1 MSSCCVQPQAPR
13 CSESSPGLRP
23 SPISS
28 LAEVYPVHRLGNTVT
43 QMARLECPPGQLP
56 GFFQSKIPSNCF
68 SNQTESRMVAWSTR
82 EGGGARASHT
92 RAPPPSL
99 GCAGS
104 LSFKDSRRTR
114 SPIGRRRRSLACRA
128 ARARGSRALQRACSP
143 GCSRDARSF
152 CRHFSLRSC
161 ALSRFTPAAGRMA
174 SLLHRDA
181 DKFSLSLALSLS
193 LSLSL
198 ARSRVFCAARGRAL
212 SRCAFRANRA
222 PTGPLSLPGL
232 DDSFYEKLDRLR
244 ISSPKVLP
252 RHRMCFLCRICS
264 PYGSDLWG
272 DSPSV
277 LAVLFLALGSWLSS
291 ASNP

>member
-1 MSSCCVQPQAPR
+1 
-13 CSESSPGLRP
+13 
-23 SPISS
+23 
-28 LAEVYPVHRLGNTVT
+28 
-43 QMARLECPPGQLP
+43 
-56 GFFQSKIPSNCF
+56 
-68 SNQTESRMVAWSTR
+68 MVAWSTR

-181 DKFSLSLALSLS
+181 DKFSLSLS

-198 ARSRVFCAARGRAL
+198 ARSLARILRRTRARSL
-212 SRCAFRANRA
+212 SVCVSRQPRAHRPSFTPRA
-222 PTGPLSLPGL
+222 RRFL
-232 DDSFYEKLDRLR
+232 LR
-244 ISSPKVLP
+244 EA
-252 RHRMCFLCRICS
+252 
-264 PYGSDLWG
+264 GSAPDLF
-272 DSPSV
+272 
-277 LAVLFLALGSWLSS
+277 A
-291 ASNP
+291 